1 MNTPTRSRAPLAPQR
16 SLLAVPATSPR
27 FLEKAAQSAADAI
40 FIDLEDAVIPQ
51 LKLEARAR
59 AIDALNRLDW
69 GRRIVSVRVNALDTP
84 WGCREIL
91 DLAESC
97 PRLDRILLPKC
108 DSADDVHTV
117 EVLLRAAERAVGRAR
132 PVQIEALI
140 ESARGVA
147 QVESIA
153 GASERLVA
161 MVFGGGDY
169 QLDLGSFQRTVGA
182 PAPDYAV
189 LTDADTGG
197 RRERH
202 WNDLWHFAMA
212 RIANAC
218 RAFGLAPIDGPFTAI
233 GDADGLNAAAQR
245 AAALGFE
252 GKMAIHPSQ
261 IERINDVFSPS
272 ARQLEWARD
281 VLAAMAE
288 AAAQGRGAV
297 KDSRGE
303 MIDLMHLKL
312 AAAINERAERLRSG
326 AAR

>member
-1 MNTPTRSRAPLAPQR
+1 MNTPSPAPLAPQR

-27 FLEKAAQSAADAI
+27 FLDKAAQSAADAI
-40 FIDLEDAVIPQ
+40 FIDLEDAVIPA
-51 LKLEARAR
+51 LKVEARAR
-59 AIDALNRLDW
+59 AIHALNHLEW
-69 GRRIVSVRVNALDTP
+69 GRRIVSVRINALDTA

-97 PRLDRILLPKC
+97 PRLDRILIPKC
-108 DSADDVHTV
+108 DSAADVRTV
-117 EVLLRAAERAVGRAR
+117 EVLLRAAERASGRER

-140 ESARGVA
+140 ESAHGVA
-147 QVESIA
+147 HAEAIA

-161 MVFGGGDY
+161 LVFGGGDY
-169 QLDLGSFQRTVGA
+169 QLDLGSFQPSVGA
-182 PAPDYAV
+182 PSADYAV
-189 LTDADTGG
+189 LTDADANG

-218 RAFGLAPIDGPFTAI
+218 RAYGLAPIDGPFTAI
-233 GDADGLNAAAQR
+233 GDGDGLIAAARR

-261 IERINDVFSPS
+261 IAPINDVFSPS
-272 ARQLEWARD
+272 AQQLEWASE

-312 AAAINERAERLRSG
+312 AAKIRDRAERLRSG
-326 AAR
+326 AGR

>member
-1 MNTPTRSRAPLAPQR
+1 MSNSSRTPLAPQR

-40 FIDLEDAVIPQ
+40 FIDLEDAVIPS

-59 AIDALNRLDW
+59 AIHALNHLDW
-69 GRRIVSVRVNALDTP
+69 GQRIVSVRINGLDTA

-97 PRLDRILLPKC
+97 PRLDRILIPKC
-108 DSADDVHTV
+108 DSPADVRTV
-117 EVLLRAAERAVGRAR
+117 ETLLRSGEQAAGRER
-132 PVQIEALI
+132 PVRIEALI
-140 ESARGVA
+140 ESAHGVA
-147 QVESIA
+147 HVEAIA
-153 GASERLVA
+153 GSSERLVA

-169 QLDLGSFQRTVGA
+169 QLDLGSFQRSVGA
-182 PAPDYAV
+182 PAPDYVV
-189 LTDADTGG
+189 LTDADGTG

-218 RAFGLAPIDGPFTAI
+218 RACGLAPIDGPFTAI
-233 GDADGLNAAAQR
+233 GDGAGLEAAARR

-261 IERINDVFSPS
+261 IEPINTVFSPS
-272 ARQLEWARD
+272 AEQLEWARG
-281 VLAAMAE
+281 VLEAMAE
-288 AAAQGRGAV
+288 AAAEGRGAV

-312 AAAINERAERLRSG
+312 AAKIRERDERLRPVASK
-326 AAR
+326 